1 MRNAVSFLVAV
12 GVLAALAPPQA
23 NVCESFAA
31 ADIAAVIGAGAS
43 TGRELV
49 AGSCVWAA
57 KGISLTIARVDTG
70 DPASALAL
78 VDAVKGRGQKGDE
91 IHDERGLGQ
100 RAVSTVDSNRRG
112 LSLVAAD
119 GSTSWNLAVDSGD
132 QKIDA
137 AAMLP
142 KLRELLRKGMTRK

>member
-1 MRNAVSFLVAV
+1 
-12 GVLAALAPPQA
+12 
-23 NVCESFAA
+23 
-31 ADIAAVIGAGAS
+31 
-43 TGRELV
+43 
-49 AGSCVWAA
+49 
-57 KGISLTIARVDTG
+57 
-70 DPASALAL
+70 
-78 VDAVKGRGQKGDE
+78 VKGRGQKGDE